1 MEVTAEGEWGSTL
14 ERRLWQ
20 TALPWTFS
28 LSTASHR
35 LS

>member
-1 MEVTAEGEWGSTL
+1 MEVTAEGIWGSTL
-14 ERRLWQ
+14 ERRL
-20 TALPWTFS
+20 PWMFS